1 MENKD
6 YNTLR
11 KRLIQPE
18 YGRCVQQMVDH
29 AVTIADRTKRQQCA
43 ETIVALMA
51 RMDEKHSHED
61 DFYKKLW
68 NHLAAMSD
76 YQLDID
82 YPVEILRVDERPVIT
97 DHLPYDQHRIQKRHY
112 GHILE
117 QLVEQLG
124 EMDDSDP
131 DKKEELTYLLA
142 NQMKRSLAN
151 WNKNVLDDHKVADDL
166 AQYTDGKVQIDAD
179 HFDFIST
186 EKLLSSVP
194 VQTQGKKKKKK

>member
-1 MENKD
+1 MEKKD

-18 YGRCVQQMVDH
+18 YGRCVQQMVEH
-29 AVTIADRTKRQQCA
+29 ALTIPDKAKRQQCA

-51 RMDEKHSHED
+51 RMDEKHSNED
-61 DFYKKLW
+61 DFYQKLW

-82 YPVEILRVDERPVIT
+82 YPVEILRVDERPAIT
-97 DHLPYDQHRIQKRHY
+97 KHLPYDQHQIQKRHY
-112 GHILE
+112 GFLLE
-117 QLVEQLG
+117 QLVEKLG
-124 EMDDSDP
+124 EMDDSDSE
-131 DKKEELTYLLA
+131 KKEELTVLVA

-151 WNKNVLDDHKVADDL
+151 WNKNVLDDNKVADDL
-166 AQYTDGKVQIDAD
+166 AHYTDGKIQIDPE

-186 EKLLSSVP
+186 EKLLSN
-194 VQTQGKKKKKK
+194 VQVQNQGKKKKKK

>member
-1 MENKD
+1 MEKKD

-18 YGRCVQQMVDH
+18 YGRCVQQMVEH
-29 AVTIADRTKRQQCA
+29 AVTIPDKAKRQQCA

-51 RMDEKHSHED
+51 RMDEKHSNED
-61 DFYKKLW
+61 DFYQKLW

-82 YPVEILRVDERPVIT
+82 YPVEILRVDERPAIT
-97 DHLPYDQHRIQKRHY
+97 NHLPYDQHRIQKRHY
-112 GHILE
+112 GFLLE
-117 QLVEQLG
+117 QLVEKLG
-124 EMDDSDP
+124 EMDDSDSE
-131 DKKEELTYLLA
+131 KKEELTVLVA

-151 WNKNVLDDHKVADDL
+151 WNKNVLDDNKVADDL
-166 AQYTDGKVQIDAD
+166 SQYTDGKIQIDPE

-186 EKLLSSVP
+186 EKLLSNAQ
-194 VQTQGKKKKKK
+194 VQNQGKKKKKK